1 MNGPRVLI
9 VTRRFW
15 PFTDDNCQRLLQFC
29 AALTRAGA
37 KVTVL
42 TARWHPSWPPY
53 SVCREVPVHRLLP
66 SPNTNWNESH
76 FQKNA
81 VQWISKTAKDYD
93 CIYVDRADSLVSS
106 LQSKSSK
113 WNLPLV
119 VRFSPEESGFG
130 LATGLRISQVAMAD
144 QCRRVSRVV
153 CPTPNAHRI
162 LVSQGIAESQI
173 ARIADTAWE
182 HVTRSDELRTIAS
195 NALFDTSSDFLI
207 PGRTD
212 LLLHLGV
219 SEAIPLRKAIQ
230 AVCDLL
236 DSGASIRMWIVGSGL
251 DPSSLYDLIK
261 SRGWHREIL
270 LFDGFDDLQ
279 ELIRVTDVC
288 IASNPKEAIQYTL
301 PMLASAGVPILIAD
315 NQECRAWLPENQH
328 FQLYS
333 TEQAL
338 ALKLQD
344 FLANRERWTAAA
356 VALRQTMRRGKTLDE
371 CIQQWL
377 SLFRDSILECKA

>member
-1 MNGPRVLI
+1 
-9 VTRRFW
+9 
-15 PFTDDNCQRLLQFC
+15 
-29 AALTRAGA
+29 
-37 KVTVL
+37 
-42 TARWHPSWPPY
+42 
-53 SVCREVPVHRLLP
+53 VHRLLP

-81 VQWISKTAKDYD
+81 VQWISKSAKNYD
-93 CIYVDRADSLVSS
+93 CIYVDRADGLVAS

-113 WNLPLV
+113 WNLPIV

-130 LATGLRISQVAMAD
+130 LASGLRITHVAMAD
-144 QCRRVSRVV
+144 HCRRVTRVV

-173 ARIADTAWE
+173 VRIADTAWE
-182 HVTRSDELRTIAS
+182 HVTRSDELRTNAS

-219 SEAIPLRKAIQ
+219 SEAIPLREAIQ
-230 AVCDLL
+230 VVCDLL
-236 DSGASIRMWIVGSGL
+236 DAGASMRMWVIGSGL

-279 ELIRVTDVC
+279 ELIRVADVC
-288 IASNPKEAIQYTL
+288 ITSNPKEAIQYTL
-301 PMLASAGVPILIAD
+301 PMLASAGVPMLIAD
-315 NQECRAWLPENQH
+315 DPECRAWLPENHH

-338 ALKLQD
+338 AQKLQD
-344 FLANRERWTAAA
+344 FIANRERWTSSGL
-356 VALRQTMRRGKTLDE
+356 ALRQTLRRGKTLDE

-377 SLFRDSILECKA
+377 SLFRDSILERKV

>member
-1 MNGPRVLI
+1 MQGPRILV

-15 PFTDDNCQRLLQFC
+15 PFTDDNCQRTLHFC
-29 AALTRAGA
+29 ASLTRAGSQVA
-37 KVTVL
+37 VL
-42 TARWHPSWPPY
+42 TARWHPSWPAY

-81 VQWISKTAKDYD
+81 VQWISKSSKNYD
-93 CIYVDRADSLVSS
+93 CIYVDRADGLVAS

-113 WNLPLV
+113 WNLPIV

-130 LATGLRISQVAMAD
+130 LATGLRLTQVAMAD

-173 ARIADTAWE
+173 VRIADTAWE
-182 HVTRSDELRTIAS
+182 HVNRSDELRTNAS
-195 NALFDTSSDFLI
+195 NALFDTCSDFLI
-207 PGRTD
+207 PGRTN

-219 SEAIPLRKAIQ
+219 SEAIPLRNAIL

-236 DSGASIRMWIVGSGL
+236 DSGASIRMWVIGAGL
-251 DPSSLYDLIK
+251 DPGSLYDLIK

-279 ELIRVTDVC
+279 ELIRVADVC
-288 IASNPKEAIQYTL
+288 IASNPKEAIQYTM
-301 PMLASAGVPILIAD
+301 PMMASAGVPMLIAD
-315 NQECRAWLPENQH
+315 NPECRAWLPENLH

-344 FLANRERWTAAA
+344 FIANRERWTDAAL
-356 VALRQTMRRGKTLDE
+356 ALRQTLRRGKTLDE

-377 SLFRDSILECKA
+377 SLFRDSILECKV

>member
-1 MNGPRVLI
+1 MLV
-9 VTRRFW
+9 VARRFW

-29 AALTRAGA
+29 SALTRAGA

-53 SVCREVPVHRLLP
+53 AVCREVPVHRLLP

-81 VQWISKTAKDYD
+81 VQWISKTVKDYD

-113 WNLPLV
+113 WNLPIV

-130 LATGLRISQVAMAD
+130 LASGLRITHAAMAD
-144 QCRRVSRVV
+144 QCRRVARVV

-162 LVSQGIAESQI
+162 LVSQGIAETQI
-173 ARIADTAWE
+173 VRIADTAWE
-182 HVTRSDELRTIAS
+182 HVTRSDELRTNAS

-236 DSGASIRMWIVGSGL
+236 DSGAAIRMWIVGSGL

-301 PMLASAGVPILIAD
+301 PMLASAGVPLMIAD

-333 TEQAL
+333 SEQAL

-344 FLANRERWTAAA
+344 FLANRERWTSAAA
-356 VALRQTMRRGKTLDE
+356 ALRQTMRRGKTLDE
-371 CIQQWL
+371 YVQQWL